1 MTAFAYHLGFDF
13 RTGIRNKTQMFL
25 FYLFPLAMYLMMG
38 AIMPGLNSYFLG
50 VMVPAMVTFA
60 VLAATLL
67 GIPELLVNAREN
79 GIFRSY
85 KINGVPV
92 TSILF
97 IPALTTALHV
107 SIVSLIIVVTAP
119 LLFDAPLP
127 DNWLGFAV
135 VFLALAFACSGVG
148 VLIGVISPD
157 SRASMLLS
165 QLVFIPSMLIG
176 GMMIPYD
183 ALEDGID
190 NVARLLPTTHA
201 MNAFNGLAMGET
213 ADFSPGGSIAILL
226 VSGVLAFSLALYLF
240 SWDRQNST
248 RRGHPALAGL
258 VLVPFIVG
266 IILL

>member
-1 MTAFAYHLGFDF
+1 
-13 RTGIRNKTQMFL
+13 
-25 FYLFPLAMYLMMG
+25 MMG
-38 AIMPGLNSYFLG
+38 AIMPGLNEYFLD

-67 GIPELLVNAREN
+67 GVPELLVNAREN

-97 IPALTTALHV
+97 IPALTTTLHV
-107 SIVSLIIVVTAP
+107 TIVSLIIIVTAP

-127 DNWLGFAV
+127 DNLLGFAV
-135 VFLALAFACSGVG
+135 VFLALAFTCSGAG
-148 VLIGVISPD
+148 ILIGVISPD
-157 SRASMLLS
+157 SRAAMLLS
-165 QLVFIPSMLIG
+165 QLIFIPSMLIG
-176 GMMIPYD
+176 GMMIPYE
-183 ALEDGID
+183 ALAEGV
-190 NVARLLPTTHA
+190 NKVAQLLPTTHA

-213 ADFSPGGSIAILL
+213 ADFAPGGSIVILL

-248 RRGHPALAGL
+248 RRGHPALALL
-258 VLVPFIVG
+258 VVVPFIVG
-266 IILL
+266 ILLL